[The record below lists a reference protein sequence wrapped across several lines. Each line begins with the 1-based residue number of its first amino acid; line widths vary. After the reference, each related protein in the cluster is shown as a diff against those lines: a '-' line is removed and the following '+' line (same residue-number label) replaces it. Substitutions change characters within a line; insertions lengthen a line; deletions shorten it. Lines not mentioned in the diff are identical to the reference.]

1 MKEIMISENEA
12 GQRLDKFLA
21 KYMDQAP
28 KGFFYKMLRKKNIT
42 LNGHRAA
49 GNEILAE
56 NDSLKLFLSDETMEK
71 FNGRKEER
79 QYSGKE
85 LSVLYED
92 SDILLLNKPA
102 GMLTQK
108 SSQKEDSAAEYLV
121 SRMLRDGSLKKE
133 ELRTFRPS
141 PCNRLDRNTSGMVLC
156 GKSLA
161 GLQFLSEMIRDRK
174 VRKTYLAAVA
184 GNFEK
189 AFEEKVYFTKD
200 ASKNRVLIT
209 DSQTPESEEMITAFE
224 PVFHRDDCSL
234 LKAELITGK
243 PHQIRAHLSYRNY
256 PVLGDP
262 KYGDPGINREMKE
275 RYGLTRQMLHS
286 WRIEFPELSG
296 RWSYLS
302 GKHFTAPPPQDFL
315 SLLKALG
322 FKEFHD

>member
-1 MKEIMISENEA
+1 MCSLISFRRCCDCA
-12 GQRLDKFLA
+12 VYDFHDA
-21 KYMDQAP
+21 
-28 KGFFYKMLRKKNIT
+28 
-42 LNGHRAA
+42 
-49 GNEILAE
+49 
-56 NDSLKLFLSDETMEK
+56 LFEVAFDDERT
-71 FNGRKEER
+71 
-79 QYSGKE
+79 
-85 LSVLYED
+85 VL
-92 SDILLLNKPA
+92 DIL
-102 GMLTQK
+102 
-108 SSQKEDSAAEYLV
+108 
-121 SRMLRDGSLKKE
+121 
-133 ELRTFRPS
+133 
-141 PCNRLDRNTSGMVLC
+141 NTIGHMVLC

-286 WRIEFPELSG
+286 CASADLRPPASISN
-296 RWSYLS
+296 
-302 GKHFTAPPPQDFL
+302 TA
-315 SLLKALG
+315 K
-322 FKEFHD
+322 